1 MTNAEIKKNAET
13 IFNYIKDTI
22 AKARKTNK
30 EKNLTGWARKD
41 TYVEVRYYEEGEYN
55 RSKNAYDYTFRISV
69 WGNEVVTGIE
79 SKYDVKA
86 IADALEELLN
96 KQKKVR
102 GWTALTLAKTE
113 ITLDSGLG
121 GSWYSRP
128 YTINAV
134 TLVTL
139 PDPQCSEFKSLRN
152 YIAKYGNLTIGDY
165 ELFVVR
171 MGGKRGS
178 LWDEEGPR
186 HYLDNR
192 PKRCAEILAELRKY
206 RGAKDKMSVK
216 RGEEKYI
223 DPEEYRH
230 SVYYEVE
237 CTGEF
242 YTFAEVTIT
251 SPNGK
256 VKYTRKVY

>member
-1 MTNAEIKKNAET
+1 MTKEQVSKNAKAVFDYIKKS
-13 IFNYIKDTI
+13 I
-22 AKARKTNK
+22 ADANK
-30 EKNLTGWARKD
+30 ENKQKNLTGWAKRD
-41 TYVEVRYYEEGEYN
+41 TSTDIRYYEDGVYN
-55 RSKNAYDYTFRISV
+55 PAKKAYDYYFCVSV
-69 WGNEVVTGIE
+69 NGREVVNGIE

-86 IADALEELLN
+86 IADAIEELLN
-96 KQKKVR
+96 KQRKVR
-102 GWTALTLAKTE
+102 GWTNLTLAKTDV
-113 ITLDSGLG
+113 TLDSGLG
-121 GSWYSRP
+121 GGWYSRP
-128 YTINAV
+128 YTIKAV

-152 YIAKYGNLTIGDY
+152 YITKYGNLTIGDY
-165 ELFVVR
+165 ELFSVR

-216 RGEEKYI
+216 RGKEKYI

-237 CTGEF
+237 CSGEF
-242 YTFAEVTIT
+242 RTFAEVTIT